1 MKPYS
6 IDLRERV
13 VEAYARGEGTQKAL
27 AKRFA
32 VSLSSVARW
41 LRDYRA
47 RGSVAPKPN
56 LGGAWLRIVTEQDKD
71 QLVQWYKENPDAT
84 YEEVAERFSKETGRQ
99 VARSTM
105 GAAVLRLGITRKKRR
120 FAPQS
125 VIRKKL

>member
-6 IDLRERV
+6 IDLRKRV
-13 VEAYARGEGTQKAL
+13 VEAYARGEGTQEAL

-47 RGSVAPKPN
+47 NGSVAPKPN
-56 LGGAWLRIVTEQDKD
+56 LGGTWLRIVTEEDKD
-71 QLVQWYKENPDAT
+71 QLIQWYKENPDAT

-105 GAAVLRLGITRKKRR
+105 GAAVLRLGITRKKRH
-120 FAPQS
+120 FAPRS
-125 VIRKKL
+125 ATPKKL